1 MIEDGRNYKVYIN
14 YTLLNFPKIIS
25 KILPFALFFSFTYV
39 LARYE
44 LNNELV
50 IFWIFGV
57 NKISLVNFFFFF
69 SLLMMMI
76 QIIFTAFVVPST
88 QDHARSFLRS
98 SDVDIFDNYI
108 RAKKFNDNIKGL
120 TIYAESKDLNDNLL
134 NIYIKKSSNNKD
146 YQITYAKSGKF
157 KNLNSG
163 KVLVLFDGET
173 ISIVNNKFTKFSF
186 SKSDFRVSNLDSNTT
201 TYIKTQ
207 ETTTSA
213 LIRCLLDLSY
223 NENKKE
229 KKIILIPNCSYENK
243 HNIFKEL
250 YKRMILPLYLPI
262 LILISMMLIVYSKE
276 KINYLKY
283 RIFIFLIGLT
293 LIIISESTLRFIQ
306 DTFYA
311 NIKMIIIPL
320 IILITSYLFLFS
332 KFRIKQKI

>member
-1 MIEDGRNYKVYIN
+1 MK
-14 YTLLNFPKIIS
+14 
-25 KILPFALFFSFTYV
+25 
-39 LARYE
+39 
-44 LNNELV
+44 
-50 IFWIFGV
+50 
-57 NKISLVNFFFFF
+57 
-69 SLLMMMI
+69 
-76 QIIFTAFVVPST
+76 
-88 QDHARSFLRS
+88 
-98 SDVDIFDNYI
+98 
-108 RAKKFNDNIKGL
+108 
-120 TIYAESKDLNDNLL
+120 
-134 NIYIKKSSNNKD
+134 IKKK
-146 YQITYAKSGKF
+146 
-157 KNLNSG
+157 
-163 KVLVLFDGET
+163 
-173 ISIVNNKFTKFSF
+173 
-186 SKSDFRVSNLDSNTT
+186 
-201 TYIKTQ
+201 
-207 ETTTSA
+207 
-213 LIRCLLDLSY
+213 
-223 NENKKE
+223 